1 MSASVN
7 APVGATNLRDEPAG
21 ARVQAQASSSA
32 TKHVVVFQLGKELY
46 AVSISDVREI
56 VRMQPI
62 TPVPSAPDYVE
73 GVVNLRG
80 QVIPV
85 LSLARRLGLPV
96 QPVTSATR
104 IVVVQAG
111 QDTIGMIVDSV
122 VKVAHIPEQD
132 IEKPQAL
139 TREAA
144 ALAYVVGIAR
154 AEDRLITLIDLEQ
167 ALSFASTPGQ
177 VQRSQ

>member
-1 MSASVN
+1 MSVSVDAASQVTS
-7 APVGATNLRDEPAG
+7 AQEGPETAAG
-21 ARVQAQASSSA
+21 GTR
-32 TKHVVVFQLGKELY
+32 HVVVFQLGRELY

-85 LSLARRLGLPV
+85 LNLARRLGIPV
-96 QPVTSATR
+96 QPVTPATR

-122 VKVAHIPEQD
+122 VKVAHIAQQD
-132 IEKPQAL
+132 IERP
-139 TREAA
+139 E
-144 ALAYVVGIAR
+144 ALAKEGASLAYIVGIAR

-177 VQRSQ
+177 AQRNQ

>member
-1 MSASVN
+1 MSTSVNTDTRQGSAS
-7 APVGATNLRDEPAG
+7 T
-21 ARVQAQASSSA
+21 Q
-32 TKHVVVFQLGKELY
+32 VVIFQLARESY

-62 TPVPSAPDYVE
+62 TRVPSAPDYVQ

-85 LSLARRLGLPV
+85 INLAKRLGLPV
-96 QPVTSATR
+96 QPVTPATR
-104 IVVVQAG
+104 IVVAQAG

-122 VKVAHIPEQD
+122 VKVAHIPGED
-132 IEKPQAL
+132 IEVP
-139 TREAA
+139 E
-144 ALAYVVGIAR
+144 ALAREGANLAYIVGIAKV
-154 AEDRLITLIDLEQ
+154 EDGLITLIDLEQ

-177 VQRSQ
+177 AQRNP